1 MIVFQVKDSLFKVP
15 RERFDTDDASYF
27 RKRFRIPDRNDQS
40 DLPIVIDDDAVA
52 AEHFELFLECL
63 YPTQWTEDGVKPQLS
78 SEQWRAA
85 GYLARH
91 LGFIAVVEMTKR
103 HTRSNISWTYTFDL
117 AKRYQNNLALMEH
130 YIYFVKLRK
139 EPLTSA
145 EMTQIGFEDA
155 AKINNLRESLLRKD
169 IDLKEDRDNRRLR
182 AIISRTFRIPV

>member
-1 MIVFQVKDSLFKVP
+1 
-15 RERFDTDDASYF
+15 
-27 RKRFRIPDRNDQS
+27 
-40 DLPIVIDDDAVA
+40 
-52 AEHFELFLECL
+52 
-63 YPTQWTEDGVKPQLS
+63 VKPQLS